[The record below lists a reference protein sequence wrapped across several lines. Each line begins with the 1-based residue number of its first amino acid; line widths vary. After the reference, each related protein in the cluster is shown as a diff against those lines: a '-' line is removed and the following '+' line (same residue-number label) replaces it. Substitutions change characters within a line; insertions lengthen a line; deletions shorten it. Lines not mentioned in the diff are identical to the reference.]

1 MRTPREAGFARAFP
15 LAQKVRVDPMF
26 ERKSRYRCEWLKA
39 GRDEAVLRCGV
50 VSTSPVPT
58 YKPCLPFLII
68 VFQHLDAMV
77 VRGDDI

>member
-1 MRTPREAGFARAFP
+1 
-15 LAQKVRVDPMF
+15 MF

-58 YKPCLPFLII
+58 YKPYRQLLII
-68 VFQHLDAMV
+68 VFQHLDVLA